1 MSVAVFFPSL
11 MGVGILISGTLLVS
25 DWMRRMLPQGRIR
38 KQHNVVVGIYGSIA
52 DAVDAAGYHLEEPWF
67 LRRGLRRRLTY
78 LATAVALLAV
88 GVTSMWIGVEF
99 YNDPKGLFHRSP
111 WATGLGYGIG
121 SAALVAAAVS
131 LTIAV
136 VYRSLPRFML
146 KLIEKTFVGRIVL
159 PTQADHDAAL
169 EQVERGDLT

>member
-78 LATAVALLAV
+78 LAAAAALGVV
-88 GVTSMWIGVEF
+88 GALSMWIGVEF
-99 YNDPKGLFHRSP
+99 YNDPKGLFYRSP
-111 WATGLGYGIG
+111 WATGLGYGVG
-121 SAALVAAAVS
+121 SAAVVAAAVS
-131 LTIAV
+131 LAIGV
-136 VYRSLPRFML
+136 VYQSLPRFM
-146 KLIEKTFVGRIVL
+146 KTLVEETYVGRIVL

-169 EQVERGDLT
+169 DRVERGEPT